1 MAKELTDKQ
10 QRFVEEYLVDLN
22 ATQAAIRAG
31 YSKKSARDIGYEN
44 LTKPDIR
51 AAIVEKRTEISR
63 RVDLTID
70 DVIWGLWSLYEMCCQ
85 PIIEFDKLNNPILLP
100 ANETGARRS
109 LEAIG
114 RHLAPGTTRIELTGH
129 GGGPIQTEEISERET
144 ARLAAYL
151 PHLRGA
157 KTESVLPI
165 AHRPIPA
172 SLHR

>member
-1 MAKELTDKQ
+1 MGLLMAKQLTAKQ
-10 QRFVEEYLVDLN
+10 ERFVEEYLIDLN

-31 YSKKSARDIGYEN
+31 YSKKTARDIGYEN

-51 AAIVEKRTEISR
+51 AAIVEKRKEISK

-85 PIIEFDKLNNPILLP
+85 PVLELDKMNNPIVMP

-114 RHLAPGTTRIELTGH
+114 RHLAPGTTRIELTGQ
-129 GGGPIQTEEISERET
+129 GGGPIQTADMSDKEVC
-144 ARLAAYL
+144 RLALYFIKRNNDRLHGDKATQL
-151 PHLRGA
+151 P
-157 KTESVLPI
+157 EE
-165 AHRPIPA
+165 
-172 SLHR
+172 

>member
-1 MAKELTDKQ
+1 MLVIAMAKQLTDKQ
-10 QRFVEEYLVDLN
+10 ERFVEEYLVDLN

-31 YSKKSARDIGYEN
+31 YSKKTARDIGYEN

-51 AAIVEKRTEISR
+51 AAIVDKRKEISR

-85 PIIEFDKLNNPILLP
+85 PVLELDKMNNPIVMP

-114 RHLAPGTTRIELTGH
+114 RHLAPGTTRIELTGE
-129 GGGPIQTEEISERET
+129 GGGPIET
-144 ARLAAYL
+144 KTADMTDKEACRLALYFIKRNNDRL
-151 PHLRGA
+151 EDL
-157 KTESVLPI
+157 KND
-165 AHRPIPA
+165 
-172 SLHR
+172 